1 MDYRKRVTEFQQ
13 KMRAE
18 GIDAS
23 FLTRRFVI
31 GYFTGA
37 FTPWSSALYIPVE
50 GDPVVITFEVDVP
63 RVKAESYWE
72 NVRGWLMNLFE
83 CIDDIVTRNGL
94 SKGRLG
100 FEIGTAVDVG
110 VLTAGE
116 YLTFKEEFPDTC
128 IVNVL
133 EMVNEMQLIKT
144 AEEIEL
150 MRRAAE
156 AVDLGEQY
164 AFEALSIGMTE
175 TELAG
180 YAELGMRKAGHMFNW
195 CVTGTEIGAGYNQSR
210 PMCFTSIPGHK
221 RVQYGEIVTVDIHS
235 MYDLYISDLSLNC
248 MIGNPTAAQAR
259 LADNWKR
266 LAEYMMAKLKPGA
279 VCGDLF
285 SDFYGK
291 ACEMGVDD
299 YIVPS
304 FSHGLGLD
312 ARIPPS
318 INPGS
323 EFVLQEN
330 MAIELILQMTEPN
343 VGGMRLEY
351 PIIIRD
357 FGAEPLS
364 KMPLDLRIKQF

>member
-1 MDYRKRVTEFQQ
+1 MDYSKRVTEFQ
-13 KMRAE
+13 KIMRAE
-18 GIDAS
+18 GIDGS
-23 FLTRRFVI
+23 FITRRFVI

-37 FTPWSSALYIPVE
+37 FTPWSSAVYIPVE
-50 GDPVVITFEVDVP
+50 GEPILMTFEVDVP
-63 RVKAESYWE
+63 RVKAESYWQD
-72 NVRGWLMNLFE
+72 VRGWILRLFD
-83 CIDDIVTRNGL
+83 CVDDIVTRNRL
-94 SKGRLG
+94 QKAKLG
-100 FEIGTAVDVG
+100 FEIGTCVDVG

-116 YLTFKEEFPDTC
+116 YLEFKETFPDAC

-133 EMVNEMQLIKT
+133 DTVNNMQLIKT
-144 AEEIEL
+144 PEEIDL

-156 AVDLGEQY
+156 AVDLGEQT
-164 AFEALSIGMTE
+164 AFEALCIGMTE

-180 YAELGMRKAGHMFNW
+180 WAELGMRRAGSMFNW
-195 CVTGTEIGAGYNQSR
+195 CVTGTEIGAGYNQCR
-210 PMCFTSIPGHK
+210 PLCFTSIPTHK
-221 RVQYGEIVTVDIHS
+221 RVQRGEIVTVDIHS

-248 MIGNPTAAQAR
+248 IIGQPTNAQTR
-259 LADNWKR
+259 LADNWKT
-266 LAEYMMAKLKPGA
+266 LAEYMMSRLKPGA
-279 VCGDLF
+279 VCGELF

-323 EFVLQEN
+323 DFVLQEN

-343 VGGMRLEY
+343 IGGMRLEY
-351 PIIIRD
+351 PMLIRD

-364 KMPLDLRIKQF
+364 KMPLDLRVKPF

>member
-1 MDYRKRVTEFQQ
+1 MDYQKRVAEFQKIMQ
-13 KMRAE
+13 AE

-37 FTPWSSALYIPVE
+37 FTPWSSALYIPASGE
-50 GDPVVITFEVDVP
+50 PVLITFEVDVP
-63 RVKAESYWE
+63 RVKAESYFQD
-72 NVRGWLMNLFE
+72 VRGWILRLFD

-94 SKGRLG
+94 SKGKLG
-100 FEIGTAVDVG
+100 FELGTAVDVG

-116 YLTFKEEFPDTC
+116 YLEFKEQFPETS
-128 IVNVL
+128 IVSVL
-133 EMVNEMQLIKT
+133 DAVNEMQLIKT
-144 AEEIEL
+144 TEEIEL

-156 AVDLGEQY
+156 AVDLGEQM
-164 AFEALSIGMTE
+164 AFEALSIGITE

-180 YAELGMRKAGHMFNW
+180 YAELGMRKAGSMFNW

-210 PMCFTSIPGHK
+210 PMCFTSIPSHK

-248 MIGNPTAAQAR
+248 IIGQPTKAQMK
-259 LADNWKR
+259 LADDWKS
-266 LAEYMMAKLKPGA
+266 LAEYMMSRLKPGT

-285 SDFYGK
+285 SEFYGK

-330 MAIELILQMTEPN
+330 MAIELILQMTQPN

-351 PIIIRD
+351 PIIIRVL
-357 FGAEPLS
+357 GAEPLS
-364 KMPLDLRIKQF
+364 KMPLDLRIKPF

>member
-1 MDYRKRVTEFQQ
+1 MDYQKRVAEFQKIMQ
-13 KMRAE
+13 AE

-37 FTPWSSALYIPVE
+37 FTPWSSALYIPASGE
-50 GDPVVITFEVDVP
+50 PVLITFEVDVP
-63 RVKAESYWE
+63 RVKAESYFQD
-72 NVRGWLMNLFE
+72 VRGWILRLFD

-94 SKGRLG
+94 SKGKLG
-100 FEIGTAVDVG
+100 FELGTAVDVG

-116 YLTFKEEFPDTC
+116 YLEFKEQFPETS
-128 IVNVL
+128 IVSVL
-133 EMVNEMQLIKT
+133 DAVNEMQLIKT
-144 AEEIEL
+144 TEEIEL

-156 AVDLGEQY
+156 AVDLGEQM
-164 AFEALSIGMTE
+164 AFEALSIGITE

-180 YAELGMRKAGHMFNW
+180 YAELGMRKAGSMFNW

-210 PMCFTSIPGHK
+210 PMCFTSIPSHK

-248 MIGNPTAAQAR
+248 IIGQPTKAQMK
-259 LADNWKR
+259 LADDWKS
-266 LAEYMMAKLKPGA
+266 LAEYMMSRLKPGT

-285 SDFYGK
+285 SEFYGK

-330 MAIELILQMTEPN
+330 MAIELILQMTQPN

-364 KMPLDLRIKQF
+364 KMPLDLRIKPF

>member
-1 MDYRKRVTEFQQ
+1 
-13 KMRAE
+13 
-18 GIDAS
+18 
-23 FLTRRFVI
+23 
-31 GYFTGA
+31 
-37 FTPWSSALYIPVE
+37 
-50 GDPVVITFEVDVP
+50 
-63 RVKAESYWE
+63 
-72 NVRGWLMNLFE
+72 
-83 CIDDIVTRNGL
+83 
-94 SKGRLG
+94 
-100 FEIGTAVDVG
+100 
-110 VLTAGE
+110 
-116 YLTFKEEFPDTC
+116 
-128 IVNVL
+128 
-133 EMVNEMQLIKT
+133 
-144 AEEIEL
+144 
-150 MRRAAE
+150 
-156 AVDLGEQY
+156 
-164 AFEALSIGMTE
+164 
-175 TELAG
+175 
-180 YAELGMRKAGHMFNW
+180 MFNW

>member
-1 MDYRKRVTEFQQ
+1 MDYQKRVAEFQKIMQ
-13 KMRAE
+13 AE

-37 FTPWSSALYIPVE
+37 FTPWSSALYIPANGE
-50 GDPVVITFEVDVP
+50 PVLITFEVDVP
-63 RVKAESYWE
+63 RVKAESYFQD
-72 NVRGWLMNLFE
+72 VRGWILRLFD

-94 SKGRLG
+94 SRGKLG
-100 FEIGTAVDVG
+100 FELGTAVDVG

-116 YLTFKEEFPDTC
+116 YLEFKEQFPETS
-128 IVNVL
+128 IVSVL
-133 EMVNEMQLIKT
+133 NMVNQMQLIKT
-144 AEEIEL
+144 TEEIEL

-156 AVDLGEQY
+156 AVDLGEQM
-164 AFEALSIGMTE
+164 AFEALSIGITE

-180 YAELGMRKAGHMFNW
+180 YAELGMRKAGSMFNW

-210 PMCFTSIPGHK
+210 PMCFTSIPSHK

-248 MIGNPTAAQAR
+248 IIGQPTKAQMK
-259 LADNWKR
+259 LADNWKI
-266 LAEYMMAKLKPGA
+266 LAEYMMSRLKPGA

-330 MAIELILQMTEPN
+330 MAIELILQMTQPN

-364 KMPLDLRIKQF
+364 RMPLDLRIKPF

>member
-1 MDYRKRVTEFQQ
+1 MDYQKRVAEFQKIMQ
-13 KMRAE
+13 AE
-18 GIDAS
+18 GVDAS

-37 FTPWSSALYIPVE
+37 FTPWSSALYIPANGE
-50 GDPVVITFEVDVP
+50 PVLITFEVDVP
-63 RVKAESYWE
+63 RVKAESYFQD
-72 NVRGWLMNLFE
+72 VRGWILRLFD

-94 SKGRLG
+94 SRGKLG
-100 FEIGTAVDVG
+100 FELGTAVDVG

-116 YLTFKEEFPDTC
+116 YLEFKEQFPETS
-128 IVNVL
+128 IVSVL
-133 EMVNEMQLIKT
+133 DMVNQMQLIKT
-144 AEEIEL
+144 TEEIEL

-156 AVDLGEQY
+156 AVDLGEQM
-164 AFEALSIGMTE
+164 AFEALSIGITE

-180 YAELGMRKAGHMFNW
+180 YAELGMRKAGSMFNW

-210 PMCFTSIPGHK
+210 PMCFTSIPSHK

-248 MIGNPTAAQAR
+248 IIGQPTKAQMK
-259 LADNWKR
+259 LADNWKI
-266 LAEYMMAKLKPGA
+266 LAEYMMSRLKPGA

-330 MAIELILQMTEPN
+330 MAIELILQMTQPN

-364 KMPLDLRIKQF
+364 RMPLDLRIKPF